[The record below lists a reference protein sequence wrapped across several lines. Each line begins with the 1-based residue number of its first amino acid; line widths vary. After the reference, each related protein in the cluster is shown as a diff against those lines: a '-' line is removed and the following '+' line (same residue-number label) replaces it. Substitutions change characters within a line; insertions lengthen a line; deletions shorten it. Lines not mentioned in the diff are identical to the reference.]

1 MWLLENFQLSKRL
14 MLYFWWTSLIY
25 DILRCFCEPTGKEMV
40 QLKNQKEQPIEA
52 DTQMASKCKK
62 EAQGLNKFKKWKL
75 KL

>member
-1 MWLLENFQLSKRL
+1 
-14 MLYFWWTSLIY
+14 
-25 DILRCFCEPTGKEMV
+25 MV